1 MQIKKAAGVMLVLA
15 LMVGLFAPGAKAQNV
30 VRRAYSF
37 QNIKDKILQN
47 KRVPFSV
54 NEQYLGQ
61 KSKNSLAALIQKKIK
76 ENPDTTTYYNAAIIY
91 AAIGTILPTGA
102 LFYSPKE
109 AANVKKYA
117 TAVLNKEPANWHMY
131 YVRAAILIRSH
142 QLNVWECLSLKEAY
156 RETLLK
162 QEGAIRE
169 ALPDFEK
176 VGELHPAA
184 APWDFMAEMYEA
196 LNKKEKAER
205 CRKNGK
211 SYSQNYQFVLEK
223 EHEAVRRELQK
234 LFA

>member
-47 KRVPFSV
+47 KRVPFFFFFL
-54 NEQYLGQ
+54 YLGQ
-61 KSKNSLAALIQKKIK
+61 KSKDSLATLIQKKIK

-117 TAVLNKEPANWHMY
+117 TAVLNKEPANWHM
-131 YVRAAILIRSH
+131 
-142 QLNVWECLSLKEAY
+142 
-156 RETLLK
+156 
-162 QEGAIRE
+162 
-169 ALPDFEK
+169 
-176 VGELHPAA
+176 
-184 APWDFMAEMYEA
+184 
-196 LNKKEKAER
+196 
-205 CRKNGK
+205 
-211 SYSQNYQFVLEK
+211 
-223 EHEAVRRELQK
+223 
-234 LFA
+234 